1 MIIIFSLLLSA
12 FFSGMEIAYV
22 SSNRLNL
29 EIEKNQ
35 VGLIPR
41 LLSIITQNPSRFIA
55 TMLIGNNFALV
66 IYGIFMGQFIID
78 NLAFINTSLMNE
90 LTIVLI
96 QTLISTVV
104 ILVTAEFIPKVLFQ
118 IYSNISMKIFAIPAY
133 FFYTIFYPI
142 TSLVT
147 IISNFIL
154 KSFFKVNS
162 DESSI
167 SFSKIELENYIENEI
182 EKSDK
187 NLDSEI
193 EIFQNAL
200 ELSEIKARDIMV
212 PRAEIIALEDST
224 KIEKVKDLF
233 IETGLSKI
241 PIYKD
246 SIDDIVGY
254 IHSFDFLKKPLN
266 IKEFI
271 LPVVFVPEPMLV
283 NDVLEKLTI
292 QRKSIAVVID
302 EYGGTSGIIT
312 VEDIVEELFGEIED
326 EHDNYDFYEKKI
338 SEDTYEFSSRL
349 EIEYLNK
356 TYNLKLP
363 QSESYDT
370 LGGLIVFNKEEIP
383 KIGDKILIDNSSI
396 NFFSEKDP
404 SKLPWNDLGV
414 DIVFECTGFFTSKE
428 QASSHIV
435 AGAKKVLISAPAQNP
450 DKTIVYGVNHDEINA
465 DDRII
470 SNASCTTNCLAPI
483 AKVINDQFGI
493 KSGLVNTVHAATND
507 QSLLDVS
514 HSDLYRARAAS
525 ASIIPSKTGAAKAIG
540 LVIPELDG
548 KLNGMATRVPT
559 LNVSMLDFTF
569 ETEKS
574 FSPDELIEIIR
585 NAANGEYKG
594 ILSICDLP
602 LVSTDFNHNPSSS
615 IFDTNHLYQIGNQT
629 KILAW
634 YDNEWGFSKRMIELC
649 LYIKEIAAISL
660 KETA

>member
-35 VGLIPR
+35 VGLIPK

-66 IYGIFMGQFIID
+66 IYGIFMGQFIVD
-78 NLAFINTSLMNE
+78 NLTFMNLSVMNE

-96 QTLISTVV
+96 QTLISTLV

-118 IYSNISMKIFAIPAY
+118 IYSNISMKVFAIPAY

-147 IISNFIL
+147 IISNLIL

-167 SFSKIELENYIENEI
+167 SFSKIELENYIEN

-224 KIEKVKDLF
+224 KIQKVKDLF

-283 NDVLEKLTI
+283 NDVLEKLTL

-326 EHDNYDFYEKKI
+326 EHDNYDFYEKQI
-338 SEDTYEFSSRL
+338 SEDAYEFSSRL

-356 TYNLKLP
+356 TYKLKLP

-383 KIGDKILIDNSSI
+383 KIGDKILIDKYS
-396 NFFSEKDP
+396 
-404 SKLPWNDLGV
+404 
-414 DIVFECTGFFTSKE
+414 
-428 QASSHIV
+428 
-435 AGAKKVLISAPAQNP
+435 
-450 DKTIVYGVNHDEINA
+450 
-465 DDRII
+465 
-470 SNASCTTNCLAPI
+470 
-483 AKVINDQFGI
+483 
-493 KSGLVNTVHAATND
+493 
-507 QSLLDVS
+507 
-514 HSDLYRARAAS
+514 
-525 ASIIPSKTGAAKAIG
+525 
-540 LVIPELDG
+540 
-548 KLNGMATRVPT
+548 
-559 LNVSMLDFTF
+559 
-569 ETEKS
+569 
-574 FSPDELIEIIR
+574 IEILH
-585 NAANGEYKG
+585 A
-594 ILSICDLP
+594 
-602 LVSTDFNHNPSSS
+602 TSS
-615 IFDTNHLYQIGNQT
+615 
-629 KILAW
+629 KI
-634 YDNEWGFSKRMIELC
+634 EKVV
-649 LYIKEIAAISL
+649 L
-660 KETA
+660 KKIDQE